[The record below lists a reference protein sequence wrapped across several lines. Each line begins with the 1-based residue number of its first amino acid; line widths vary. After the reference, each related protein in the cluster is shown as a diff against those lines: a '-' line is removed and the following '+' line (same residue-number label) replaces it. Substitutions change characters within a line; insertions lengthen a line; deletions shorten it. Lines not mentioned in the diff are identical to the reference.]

1 MIAITPVQQPA
12 SSLDSF
18 LTASHRGTASP
29 AQPGSTMAAQP
40 NDESADMKVLRQRL
54 KLDARTKPGTLA
66 AAAALA
72 GDRSL
77 VASKVFEAHKV
88 PAGSQGRAKELAA
101 RIVRESLL
109 DPDAE
114 PSNVWLPTESL
125 LVTGTWMKA
134 NAPGVPEFT
143 TEPLVVSPDGK
154 HARRVVRARLLD
166 CGEVQIDEIDYD
178 LTLGEHETVK
188 NRNDKHRLREEAC
201 IRRLEGTAAAHRG
214 KKATAVRD
222 RRAAE
227 ADVRS
232 VLNYTIFRLEKRLER
247 ELVEQ
252 QEAAIGLLPV
262 WRCPGGCASPGA

>member
-12 SSLDSF
+12 SSRL
-18 LTASHRGTASP
+18 LSHGVAPRDRLARATRIDHG
-29 AQPGSTMAAQP
+29 GST
-40 NDESADMKVLRQRL
+40 DESADMKVLRQRL

-125 LVTGTWMKA
+125 LVPT
-134 NAPGVPEFT
+134 
-143 TEPLVVSPDGK
+143 LVGSRK
-154 HARRVVRARLLD
+154 
-166 CGEVQIDEIDYD
+166 
-178 LTLGEHETVK
+178 
-188 NRNDKHRLREEAC
+188 C
-201 IRRLEGTAAAHRG
+201 IRNVFWLFVDVLS
-214 KKATAVRD
+214 AVF
-222 RRAAE
+222 
-227 ADVRS
+227 DVHHYHTCTGNEYS
-232 VLNYTIFRLEKRLER
+232 
-247 ELVEQ
+247 
-252 QEAAIGLLPV
+252 A
-262 WRCPGGCASPGA
+262 